1 MKIWK
6 ILEGTKIVAYVQVSK
21 DCQIYNDSYAALQL
35 VRKELNNPGISGTQ
49 KLDVDSGEQMQ
60 EGIPVFVLE

>member
-6 ILEGTKIVAYVQVSK
+6 ILDGTKIFAYVQVSK
-21 DCQIYNDSYAALQL
+21 DCQIYDDSYAALQHA
-35 VRKELNNPGISGTQ
+35 RKELNNSGISGTQ
-49 KLDVDSGEQMQ
+49 KLDVESGEQIQ